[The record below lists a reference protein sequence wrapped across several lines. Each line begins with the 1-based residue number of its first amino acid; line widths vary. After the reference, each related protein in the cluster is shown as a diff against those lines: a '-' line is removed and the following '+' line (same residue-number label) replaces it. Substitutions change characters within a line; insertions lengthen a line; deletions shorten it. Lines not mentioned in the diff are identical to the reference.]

1 MAKDKSIQKI
11 LERRRTAAVVPSEI
25 LEKLK
30 NSHKEILDELVAQK
44 EYLMFLRGTDK
55 VTNAEYKVSV
65 AVKRVSELRNSSVQL
80 HFALR
85 EAGLI
90 NSYLE
95 NQKGKPEDI
104 AEAQQ
109 RISSLGELA
118 ETLAVDTEEKD
129 QPPEKENPTDT
140 SRTKANL
147 DLSLVTRLAG
157 SGIRVGPMHFRLI
170 AGQLERTYMNMVRIT
185 SDKEDTKKFV
195 RGVKKFFLPPGKTLE
210 NLGIDARWL
219 GARGFSQKEI
229 ESLLS

>member
-1 MAKDKSIQKI
+1 MAKDKAIQKL

-30 NSHKEILDELVAQK
+30 NAHKEILDELVAQK
-44 EYLMFLRGTDK
+44 EYLTFLRGTNK
-55 VTNAEYKVSV
+55 VTNAEYKVTV
-65 AVKRVSELRNSSVQL
+65 AVKRVSELRDSAVQL
-80 HFALR
+80 HFAVR
-85 EAGLI
+85 EAHLI
-90 NSYLE
+90 NSFLKK
-95 NQKGKPEDI
+95 QKGKPEDI

-118 ETLAVDTEEKD
+118 ETLALESDEEQESVDTESS
-129 QPPEKENPTDT
+129 TDT
-140 SRTKANL
+140 SRTKTNL

-210 NLGIDARWL
+210 SVGIDARWL
-219 GARGFSQKEI
+219 AARGFSQKEI
-229 ESLLS
+229 GEMVS